1 MHLHCACAT
10 HAGPAAPCEGGAP
23 LPTYAT
29 CSVLTHPYRAHASH
43 TWGSVEIAHHHLTMH
58 GRTAVWRSPMGPC
71 ARASACYDPLVSCPP
86 DWRALMLPAVRT
98 ALISY
103 RPTGRSLRI
112 RPSCAD
118 ISTRM
123 HVKYLGRESRAVDY
137 SGSLISGR
145 GKSRARLV
153 LLIISLLAQS
163 SSTATSAAPRK
174 LHRQRRGCATSYR
187 HDRRAELQK

>member
-1 MHLHCACAT
+1 MQTPPPFPKAQHRAAT
-10 HAGPAAPCEGGAP
+10 SCGAAARPGCSA
-23 LPTYAT
+23 LP
-29 CSVLTHPYRAHASH
+29 
-43 TWGSVEIAHHHLTMH
+43 
-58 GRTAVWRSPMGPC
+58 
-71 ARASACYDPLVSCPP
+71 
-86 DWRALMLPAVRT
+86 ALMLPAVRT

-174 LHRQRRGCATSYR
+174 LHRQRRGCATS
-187 HDRRAELQK
+187 

>member
-1 MHLHCACAT
+1 MLSFDLLT
-10 HAGPAAPCEGGAP
+10 FKLLTPDAGASPSRRSGMWAGG
-23 LPTYAT
+23 L
-29 CSVLTHPYRAHASH
+29 
-43 TWGSVEIAHHHLTMH
+43 GTMH

-86 DWRALMLPAVRT
+86 DWHALMLPAVRT

-174 LHRQRRGCATSYR
+174 LHRQRRGCATS
-187 HDRRAELQK
+187 

>member
-1 MHLHCACAT
+1 
-10 HAGPAAPCEGGAP
+10 
-23 LPTYAT
+23 
-29 CSVLTHPYRAHASH
+29 
-43 TWGSVEIAHHHLTMH
+43 
-58 GRTAVWRSPMGPC
+58 MGPC
-71 ARASACYDPLVSCPP
+71 ARASACYGPLVSCPP

-123 HVKYLGRESRAVDY
+123 HVKHLGRESRAVDY

-145 GKSRARLV
+145 GKSRARFAPLIASPTELV
-153 LLIISLLAQS
+153 CLQEVYSDRLE
-163 SSTATSAAPRK
+163 AA
-174 LHRQRRGCATSYR
+174 AS
-187 HDRRAELQK
+187 RAGA